1 MHPRYRAYSRRDA
14 LRFAGGTVAGG
25 LLAACAAPG
34 TTRTAAQS
42 GDAAFRVDVVA
53 TGLDTI
59 WGLAFAPDGRLFVT
73 ERPGRIRV
81 IENGQLREAPVLEL
95 PARETAGGEGGLMG
109 LALDA
114 ATFPRD
120 PFLYVAYTAE
130 TGQGGTRNRLV
141 RLRLDGDT
149 AREDGVLLDDLPAGT
164 NHNGG
169 RVKFGPDGK
178 LYATL
183 GEQYVTQ
190 RAQDRAAL
198 AGKIVRLN
206 GDGTVPDDNPFP
218 GSPVFSWGHRNPQG
232 LAWQPGT
239 GRLYAT
245 EHGQSLND
253 EVNLIEAGENYGWP
267 MAEGA
272 THPAPYRAPLAAYR
286 APTAPG
292 GATFSDSDALPQ
304 WRGNLFFAALRGTHL
319 HRIALDANDPRRI
332 AGEERLLD
340 GQYGRLRDV
349 VQGPD
354 GALYVATS
362 NRDGRGNPNSEDD
375 RVLRIGPR

>member
-1 MHPRYRAYSRRDA
+1 MPSRDRTYSRRDA
-14 LRFAGGTVAGG
+14 LRLAGGTVAGG
-25 LLAACAAPG
+25 VLAAYAAPDA
-34 TTRTAAQS
+34 TRTAAQT
-42 GDAAFRVDVVA
+42 GDTFRVDTVA
-53 TGLDTI
+53 AGLDTA
-59 WGLAFAPDGRLFVT
+59 WALAFAPDGRLFVT

-81 IENGQLREAPVLEL
+81 VEGGQLRDEPVMEL
-95 PARETAGGEGGLMG
+95 PARETAGGEGGLLG
-109 LALDA
+109 LALDPA
-114 ATFPRD
+114 FPRQ
-120 PFLYVAYTAE
+120 PFLYVAYTGE
-130 TGQGGTRNRLV
+130 TGRGGTRNRLV
-141 RLRLDGDT
+141 RLRLEGNT
-149 AREDGVLLDDLPAGT
+149 AREDGVLLDDLPAGV

-190 RAQDRAAL
+190 RAQNRDTL

-206 GDGTVPDDNPFP
+206 ADGGVPDDNPFP
-218 GSPVFSWGHRNPQG
+218 GSPVYSWGHRNPQG

-245 EHGQSLND
+245 EHGQSRND
-253 EVNLIEAGENYGWP
+253 EVNLIEAGANYGWP
-267 MAEGA
+267 NAEGA
-272 THPAPYRAPLAAYR
+272 THPAPYRSPLVAYR
-286 APTAPG
+286 VPTAPS

-304 WRGNLFFAALRGTHL
+304 WRGNLFFGALVGEHL
-319 HRIALDANDPRRI
+319 HRIVLDADDPRRI
-332 AGEERLLD
+332 VGEERLLD
-340 GQYGRLRDV
+340 GAYGRLRDV

-362 NRDGRGNPNSEDD
+362 NRDGRGDPDAADD